1 MLVVGSLDWELYCHC
16 VVALSGV
23 ALVTCRW
30 AVNLV
35 IRDACHA
42 ASSFQTLVLQGRSL
56 LVFSTENRLRTF
68 LFWLVKNAYF
78 EALVLALII
87 FNCVLLAMDNPS
99 VTDGSTLRLVRWRR
113 ERMASG
119 SPCHKRVPVGNH
131 GTDLL
136 CLRCVSVPPRDQI
149 LDKSDVAF
157 AAFFAFEMV
166 SKQIAWGL
174 WFCGESSYFR
184 SNWNRLDAFVVI
196 ISLTAIAVPQVQV
209 LRSFRALRPLRIIVR
224 SKKIQV
230 SC

>member
-1 MLVVGSLDWELYCHC
+1 MCRHCARCGEPGLEVVLSL
-16 VVALSGV
+16 
-23 ALVTCRW
+23 CRGTVWRGCW

-56 LVFSTENRLRTF
+56 LLFSTENRLRTF

-136 CLRCVSVPPRDQI
+136 CRRCVSVPHVTRSWTNQTSRSLPSSR
-149 LDKSDVAF
+149 SRWCPNRSRGACGS
-157 AAFFAFEMV
+157 AASRRTSAATGT
-166 SKQIAWGL
+166 AWT
-174 WFCGESSYFR
+174 R
-184 SNWNRLDAFVVI
+184 S
-196 ISLTAIAVPQVQV
+196 
-209 LRSFRALRPLRIIVR
+209 
-224 SKKIQV
+224 
-230 SC
+230 